1 MKRHVCILLAC
12 LCLTACHKATTTD
25 NTPGTG
31 SAIVSDSAIVKCIAD
46 YWRQRYN
53 TDEWYEEGI
62 CPAQQPDTS
71 GRLYEAWYDVTG
83 YLVLVNLQDT
93 TVADFLEQHPIITLP
108 EYLDLMDSTQM
119 IYEYDSKYLT
129 RGDTIVIQ
137 EYNNYVL
144 HKYDS
149 YSKEHN
155 SSYDTLLIELSET
168 RYLMAD
174 TFVPLSH
181 TDTTLRH
188 FDHVAKSY
196 FNERDYN
203 EKLYWLH
210 KQIMAGDSIPDEQ
223 LLDAMP
229 KNKDQYLVYY
239 HDYYYPDIERSLVI
253 DSIAISRAKE
263 NPLFRDAY
271 ITMYGWADGW
281 PAETIS
287 EVYCPMFF
295 YYDSVYFRDAIRRIL
310 PEYVDMFEADY
321 VDAAINDIGWLR
333 WVREHKEE
341 ILGSQP

>member
-1 MKRHVCILLAC
+1 MKHLTHILLAC
-12 LCLTACHKATTTD
+12 LCLTACHRGTTTES
-25 NTPGTG
+25 T
-31 SAIVSDSAIVKCIAD
+31 SATQSANVSDSVFIKCIAD

-53 TDEWYEEGI
+53 TDSWYEDGI
-62 CPAQQPDTS
+62 CPARQPDPS

-93 TVADFLEQHPIITLP
+93 TVADFLEKHPIITLP
-108 EYLDLMDSTQM
+108 EDLDLMDSTQM

-188 FDHVAKSY
+188 HDYVAKSY
-196 FNERDYN
+196 FNERDDN

-229 KNKDQYLVYY
+229 QNRDQYRIF
-239 HDYYYPDIERSLVI
+239 DPEFSIFNGSSRVI
-253 DSIAISRAKE
+253 YDLAVSRTKD
-263 NPLFRDAY
+263 NPLFRDAF
-271 ITMYGWADGW
+271 IKMLQWSDAF
-281 PAETIS
+281 PAEIIW
-287 EVYCPMFF
+287 EVLCPRFF
-295 YYDSVYFRDAIRRIL
+295 YYDSVYFNDAIRRNL
-310 PEYVDMFEADY
+310 PTLY
-321 VDAAINDIGWLR
+321 NDFFDDEWYEWTR
-333 WVREHKEE
+333 THKEE
-341 ILGSQP
+341 YIQ

>member
-1 MKRHVCILLAC
+1 MKHLTHILLAC
-12 LCLTACHKATTTD
+12 LFLTACHRGTTTES
-25 NTPGTG
+25 T
-31 SAIVSDSAIVKCIAD
+31 SATQSANLSDSVFIKCIAD
-46 YWRQRYN
+46 YWRQKYN
-53 TDEWYEEGI
+53 TDSWYEDGI
-62 CPAQQPDTS
+62 CPARQPDPS

-93 TVADFLEQHPIITLP
+93 TVADFLEKHPIITLP

-168 RYLMAD
+168 RYLIAD

-188 FDHVAKSY
+188 YDYVAKSY

-210 KQIMAGDSIPDEQ
+210 KQIIDGDSIPDEQ

-229 KNKDQYLVYY
+229 QNRDQYCIYDPEFSIFY
-239 HDYYYPDIERSLVI
+239 ERSQVI
-253 DSIAISRAKE
+253 YDLAVSRAKA
-263 NPLFRDAY
+263 NPLLRDAY
-271 ITMYGWADGW
+271 INMFHWSDGAASARLYEGYY
-281 PAETIS
+281 PI
-287 EVYCPMFF
+287 FF

-321 VDAAINDIGWLR
+321 VDTVINDIGWLR
-333 WVREHKEE
+333 WVREYKDE
-341 ILGSQP
+341 ILSSQP

>member
-1 MKRHVCILLAC
+1 MKRIIPIFLVC
-12 LCLTACHKATTTD
+12 LCLTACQKATTID
-25 NTPGTG
+25 NTPGAGT
-31 SAIVSDSAIVKCIAD
+31 AIVSDSAIIKCIAD
-46 YWRQRYN
+46 YWRQKCHPN
-53 TDEWYEEGI
+53 EWLEPGI
-62 CPAQQPDTS
+62 SPAQQPDPS

-93 TVADFLEQHPIITLP
+93 TVADFLEKHPIITLP
-108 EYLDLMDSTQM
+108 EYLDLKDSTQM

-129 RGDTIVIQ
+129 RGDTVVIQ

-144 HKYDS
+144 YKYDS

-174 TFVPLSH
+174 KFVRLSH
-181 TDTTLRH
+181 KDTIVRH
-188 FDHVAKSY
+188 FGHAAKSF

-210 KQIMAGDSIPDEQ
+210 KQIINGDSIPDEQ

-239 HDYYYPDIERSLVI
+239 KDYYPYIDRSIVI
-253 DSIAISRAKE
+253 DSLAISRAKN

-310 PEYVDMFEADY
+310 PEYVDEFEADY
-321 VDAAINDIGWLR
+321 VDTAINDVGWLR